1 MRILVR
7 QLDDMFSTLHIPGRI
22 GINHFRLFDL
32 SPNNIELRLQN
43 WLDCSTIKKKKILNF
58 SRPFLV
64 EMIYNGLTLVS
75 KTQTENGK
83 RTDSLR

>member
-7 QLDDMFSTLHIPGRI
+7 QLDDMFSTLNIPGRI

-43 WLDCSTIKKKKILNF
+43 WLDCSTIKNNSQFFAPVSGWNDLQRLNTGF
-58 SRPFLV
+58 KNADR
-64 EMIYNGLTLVS
+64 E
-75 KTQTENGK
+75 
-83 RTDSLR
+83 R